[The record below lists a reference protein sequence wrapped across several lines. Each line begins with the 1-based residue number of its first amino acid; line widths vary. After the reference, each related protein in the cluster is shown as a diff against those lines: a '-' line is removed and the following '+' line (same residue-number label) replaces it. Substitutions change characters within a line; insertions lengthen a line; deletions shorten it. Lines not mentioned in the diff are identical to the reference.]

1 MVSPNQDVS
10 REVTHF
16 EIEKLAKAIEC
27 FRNNSGEYTREIPV
41 QVIATFL
48 YVASHDDCNKIDMER
63 ALCLSSASGS
73 RNTDWLSDQ
82 HRLGKP
88 GLRMVYR
95 KPGETSKK
103 GHKYQHVFLTEK
115 GKETAILIR
124 KILYP
129 HT

>member
-1 MVSPNQDVS
+1 MTSPNQDVS
-10 REVTHF
+10 REVTDF
-16 EIEKLAKAIEC
+16 EIKKLAQAIEC

-88 GLRMVYR
+88 GLGMIVKYR
-95 KPGETSKK
+95 DRTNRRRQILQLTAK
-103 GHKYQHVFLTEK
+103 GRNLA
-115 GKETAILIR
+115 KEI
-124 KILYP
+124 KDILYP
-129 HT
+129 KN